1 MLKNLKRNHSVLAN
15 GIELIILGSFFI
27 VNSFR
32 FNRPDF
38 FNMIATHLDDPPF
51 TVVLIIFGSYCVFVS
66 IMNMKKLL
74 KWCLIFSTFVWTVYG
89 GAFLIKNIELWGS
102 PFSNLDCWFMFAVAM
117 RTILD
122 AWAGD
127 EW

>member
-51 TVVLIIFGSYCVFVS
+51 TVVLIIAGTICVMVA
-66 IMNMKKLL
+66 ILNIHYLL
-74 KWCLIFSTFVWTVYG
+74 RWCLIGSTFIWTIYG
-89 GAFLIKNIELWGS
+89 CAFLIKNLELWGS
-102 PFSNLDCWFMFAVAM
+102 AFSNLDCWFMFAVAL

-127 EW
+127 AS